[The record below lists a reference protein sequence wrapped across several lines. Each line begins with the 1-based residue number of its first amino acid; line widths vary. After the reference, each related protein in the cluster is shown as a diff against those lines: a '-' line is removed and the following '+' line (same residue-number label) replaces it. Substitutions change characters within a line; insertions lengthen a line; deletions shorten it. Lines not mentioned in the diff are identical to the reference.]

1 MAHNIYYVE
10 IQAKNTTVNLLLM
23 ELLTVKLE
31 NLHQLYNGE
40 IHLNSVNN
48 T

>member
-1 MAHNIYYVE
+1 MLKYKR
-10 IQAKNTTVNLLLM
+10 KNTTANLLLM